1 MSVRKRTWKPKDG
14 KEQQRWV
21 VDYVDQH
28 GKRHIK
34 TFDRKKD
41 ADAYHASVRIDV
53 SRGTHTPEF
62 SSITVAEAAALWLKT
77 CENNGVERATLQTY
91 GQHVRHIVPFLGR
104 MKLSQLSAPVVRQFE
119 DRLRSG
125 EPAPGAAEG
134 AARSPAMGR
143 KSAQASAP

>member
-1 MSVRKRTWKPKDG
+1 MSFGKTVQRLTCHVVVRHLALELEAVRAMSGMGFHPLKARLTGQFLLLDLSTPKG
-14 KEQQRWV
+14 ALQWV

-41 ADAYHASVRIDV
+41 ADAYHASVKIDV
-53 SRGTHTPEF
+53 SRGTHTPES

-91 GQHVRHIVPFLGR
+91 G
-104 MKLSQLSAPVVRQFE
+104 ST
-119 DRLRSG
+119 SG
-125 EPAPGAAEG
+125 TSCRFSVG
-134 AARSPAMGR
+134 
-143 KSAQASAP
+143 